1 MSDTELKLQRI
12 AALLP
17 LLRQLTIKQVI
28 EAGDVA
34 IDAAG
39 LNPWCLKEGLAEGT
53 EPAVSEWRINEAVA
67 TINEM
72 PSEPDTQV
80 TALVEAARFY
90 MSQFGQAL
98 EANEIE
104 YGPSQIEADKRLRA
118 AITVWEQSNG

>member
-72 PSEPDTQV
+72 PSQPDPQV
-80 TALVEAARFY
+80 TALVEALRRCDQIVATYNNRQNEKVEDVRYIARN
-90 MSQFGQAL
+90 AL
-98 EANEIE
+98 NA
-104 YGPSQIEADKRLRA
+104 
-118 AITVWEQSNG
+118 WEKSNG

>member
-1 MSDTELKLQRI
+1 MSDTILKQDAI
-12 AALLP
+12 GIIEAAS
-17 LLRQLTIKQVI
+17 KHGAWASSHVAVGHVI
-28 EAGDVA
+28 EA
-34 IDAAG
+34 
-39 LNPWCLKEGLAEGT
+39 
-53 EPAVSEWRINEAVA
+53 
-67 TINEM
+67 INEM
-72 PSEPDTQV
+72 PSEPDPQV